1 MHFAFTEEQES
12 FRRTVHDLLEKAC
25 PPSAVRAAWSSE
37 AGRIPEVWAKLSELG
52 VTGLMVP
59 EAHGGLGMSE
69 LDLVLILEEAGRAA
83 LPDPLLETT
92 AVAAPL
98 LAQIG
103 RDRAAEWLPRIAAGE
118 AVGLARDPLVLGAGA
133 ADLSILERGGELHAI
148 PRARL
153 RLDPQRS
160 VDGSRKLFR
169 VDFDA
174 TAETRIA
181 AGAEARAAVSA
192 AFDRGALGGAA
203 ELCGA
208 ARRLIDVTVEYV
220 EVRK

>member
-69 LDLVLILEEAGRAA
+69 LDLVLILEEVGRAA
-83 LPDPLLETT
+83 LPDPLLETA

-98 LAQIG
+98 LAEIG
-103 RDRAAEWLPRIAAGE
+103 GERAAEWLPRIAAGVATV
-118 AVGLARDPLVLGAGA
+118 AVGLAHEPLVLGAGS
-133 ADLSILERGGELHAI
+133 ADLVILEHGGELHAI
-148 PRARL
+148 PRGRT

-160 VDGSRKLFR
+160 IDGARKLFR
-169 VDFDA
+169 VEFDA
-174 TAETRIA
+174 CAETR
-181 AGAEARAAVSA
+181 
-192 AFDRGALGGAA
+192 
-203 ELCGA
+203 
-208 ARRLIDVTVEYV
+208 
-220 EVRK
+220 